1 MIIMAIFLNILNV
14 VKGCKDIMNYYY
26 YQYFYYYQYEFHYI
40 SKTHGWQTLIFL
52 LINSISTHSVQFSE
66 EGGGRRGWGRG
77 GEWLYHCHLERGNN
91 YSLKHRLVIILCKCI
106 LIFQALTA
114 AFTPRAPGGSSASQA
129 VILSCSAN
137 CLLLPF
143 VSLSPPL
150 VSSTARSSVWGFYIL
165 SLFLSLPFSL
175 SLSLS
180 LSLPL
185 PLSCSLQPALRSMQS
200 AMWYLL
206 GRE

>member
-1 MIIMAIFLNILNV
+1 
-14 VKGCKDIMNYYY
+14 MNYYY

-114 AFTPRAPGGSSASQA
+114 AGSLHSEGSRRLQRISSGHL
-129 VILSCSAN
+129 V
-137 CLLLPF
+137 CLPLAQLPPSPICL
-143 VSLSPPL
+143 SLSPPSL
-150 VSSTARSSVWGFYIL
+150 LYSQVICLGFLYTL
-165 SLFLSLPFSL
+165 SLSLSLPPSL

-180 LSLPL
+180 LSLRR
-185 PLSCSLQPALRSMQS
+185 QR
-200 AMWYLL
+200 
-206 GRE
+206 